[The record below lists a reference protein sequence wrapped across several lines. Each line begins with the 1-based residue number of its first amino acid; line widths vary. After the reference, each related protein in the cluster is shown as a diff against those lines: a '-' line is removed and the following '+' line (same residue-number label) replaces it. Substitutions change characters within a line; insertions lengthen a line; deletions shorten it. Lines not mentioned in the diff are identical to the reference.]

1 MTSTLLVASAD
12 GLRQL
17 QLDSQAGTATPVGG
31 VISVQRPLALTT
43 DPSQPGLAWAVACTP
58 DGSAFPLQTGADG
71 PSLGEVASSGGAV
84 PCHTGIVS
92 GEGPTRT
99 VAVANYTGHTVGFA
113 TFNGLP
119 AGTVTAQGPVVD
131 FGEGS
136 HPHQVL
142 PSGGQ
147 LIVSDL
153 GLDSLHVLDSAD
165 PQAPAI
171 RIELEPGAG
180 PRNAVPIGDSHL
192 AVALEVANAAAL
204 VRIDRDADG
213 RITGGRQVARVGFE
227 GDPDQ
232 THPSQILRDSR
243 GFVHVLN
250 RGSQRLCTLTVE
262 GDNLELVTERTVPDF
277 PMDIIELDGLL
288 LIACR
293 DGDTVVALQVADP
306 DTEVFRI
313 EVPSP
318 NAIAVV

>member
-12 GLRQL
+12 SLRQF
-17 QLDSQAGTATPVGG
+17 QLDSQAGTAEPIGG
-31 VISVQRPLALTT
+31 EVSVERPLALTS
-43 DPSQPGLAWAVACTP
+43 DPNQAGLAWAVACTP
-58 DGSAFPLQTGADG
+58 DGSVFPVQTDSDG
-71 PSLGEVASSGGAV
+71 PRVGATATSGGAV

-92 GEGPTRT
+92 GEGASRT

-113 TFNGLP
+113 SFDGLP
-119 AGTVTAQGPVVD
+119 AGGVSAQGPVID

-142 PSGGQ
+142 SSDGQ

-165 PQAPAI
+165 PQEPAI

-180 PRNAVPIGDSHL
+180 PRNAVPVGDSHL

-213 RITGGRQVARVGFE
+213 RITGGQQVARVGFE
-227 GDPDQ
+227 GDPEQ

-262 GDNLELVTERTVPDF
+262 GDNLELVTERCVPDF
-277 PMDIIELDGLL
+277 PMDIVELDGLL
-288 LIACR
+288 LVACR
-293 DGDTVVALQVADP
+293 DSDTVVALQVADP

-313 EVPSP
+313 EVASP